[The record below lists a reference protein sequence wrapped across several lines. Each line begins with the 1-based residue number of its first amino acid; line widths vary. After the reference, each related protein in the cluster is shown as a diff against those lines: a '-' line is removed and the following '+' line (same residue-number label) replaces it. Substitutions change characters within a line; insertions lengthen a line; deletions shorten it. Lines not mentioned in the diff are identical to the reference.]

1 MARFDSW
8 FEERRTALEK
18 EAATEGPKFRDLAA
32 ELHQTLVLGQ

>member
-8 FEERRTALEK
+8 FEDKRTALAK
-18 EAATEGPKFRDLAA
+18 EAAAEGPKFRDLAA